1 MTTDDTRPLPSG
13 EEAFDAAI
21 QRAFADTGKAVRTTF
36 TPQDDDLKFQT
47 DLAYARGFKAGH
59 EAAAPTPDPLPAER
73 PCDCT
78 PGYPHNVKVEPT
90 PDPLREALEKARL
103 VSQWH
108 GSLMSGP
115 MEVLDAELGE
125 LGDLVRAALAGK
137 GGE

>member
-59 EAAAPTPDPLPAER
+59 EAAAPTPDPLPLDPEDHGHTGR
-73 PCDCT
+73 LWCDPCVAHGVMLEQGVHRCANT
-78 PGYPHNVKVEPT
+78 VSSGNGIT
-90 PDPLREALEKARL
+90 SPDPLREAL
-103 VSQWH
+103 H
-108 GSLMSGP
+108 
-115 MEVLDAELGE
+115 
-125 LGDLVRAALAGK
+125 AA
-137 GGE
+137 